1 MRVTQDQSADSY
13 SLPAPTGGWNA
24 RDPLD
29 MMPPEDAVELI
40 NAFPDTNKVTTR
52 NGFTVWQDETHAI
65 GFLTEYTEID
75 GTRTLIGGMNGNIYD
90 FSSLGA
96 PAALGGGG
104 AFTNNQWQT
113 ASFLGQIVFV
123 NGSDQ
128 PQKYDGSTFG
138 NANYTGITDDSVF
151 INISLYRNRLYFV
164 EKDST
169 SVWYTSSASVVTGA
183 VTEFDFSDMLKRGG
197 YLVFAGSLS
206 HDTGNG
212 LQDIFIVI
220 SSEGEVLAYTGTH
233 AGHSD
238 WAIAGRYFMPK
249 PLGKYRCAINM
260 YGDLMVITETGVYP
274 MSQILSPDNNE
285 QDAITNKIQNA
296 FNAAARVY
304 SDNNG
309 WSGLF
314 APKQKWVL
322 FNIPVSATVSHQYVM
337 NSLTGSW
344 CKFTGMN
351 ASCWTLFNGN
361 PFFGTAS
368 GAIMK
373 ADNGTNDNGAAINV
387 SIQQAF
393 NYFDNRE
400 NVKQFLQL
408 RPLILA
414 SGNIELEL
422 GINVDNRSDGEFST
436 VGTEDASGADW
447 DDSDWDVDDWA
458 GGDIDVSTWE
468 TICGI
473 GRSASIKMRTS
484 LTAVNFSLTASHIT
498 FRTGGII

>member
-1 MRVTQDQSADSY
+1 
-13 SLPAPTGGWNA
+13 
-24 RDPLD
+24 
-29 MMPPEDAVELI
+29 
-40 NAFPDTNKVTTR
+40 
-52 NGFTVWQDETHAI
+52 
-65 GFLTEYTEID
+65 
-75 GTRTLIGGMNGNIYD
+75 
-90 FSSLGA
+90 
-96 PAALGGGG
+96 
-104 AFTNNQWQT
+104 
-113 ASFLGQIVFV
+113 
-123 NGSDQ
+123 
-128 PQKYDGSTFG
+128 
-138 NANYTGITDDSVF
+138 
-151 INISLYRNRLYFV
+151 
-164 EKDST
+164 
-169 SVWYTSSASVVTGA
+169 
-183 VTEFDFSDMLKRGG
+183 
-197 YLVFAGSLS
+197 
-206 HDTGNG
+206 
-212 LQDIFIVI
+212 
-220 SSEGEVLAYTGTH
+220 
-233 AGHSD
+233 
-238 WAIAGRYFMPK
+238 
-249 PLGKYRCAINM
+249 M

-322 FNIPVSATVSHQYVM
+322 FNIPISATVSHQYVM

-408 RPLILA
+408 KPLILA

-422 GINVDNRSDGEFST
+422 GINVDNRSDGDFST

-447 DDSDWDVDDWA
+447 DDSDWDVEDWA